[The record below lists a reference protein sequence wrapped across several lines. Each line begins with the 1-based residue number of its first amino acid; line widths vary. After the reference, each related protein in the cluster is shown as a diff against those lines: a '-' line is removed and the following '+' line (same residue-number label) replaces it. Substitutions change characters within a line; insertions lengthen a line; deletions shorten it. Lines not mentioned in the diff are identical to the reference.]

1 VAFSFRPR
9 VGIDHAFVQFGEWL
23 ETRGRFAE
31 RTRVEYRDDVAHLV
45 EFLTAS
51 CHLTAIAA
59 VERGHL
65 VRYMDALTTAGQAAN
80 TRRRVVAAVRLFFR
94 ALAQEGV
101 LPRSPA
107 QLLLP
112 PPRED
117 RPPRILTQ
125 DEYERLRVGA
135 EDRRAA
141 ALIELVLQT
150 GLSLSEI
157 ARLMR
162 NDVTLPLPATMPAVG
177 SVRIAGRNH
186 RSRAVTLNT
195 RACTALQGYLNER
208 EDMGDAHLF
217 LTKNSSGLG
226 RRSVETII
234 TKACKAAGLRGISV
248 RTLRHTFAAHSLAK
262 GTSVETMQRSL
273 GLASPTGVEGYVEA
287 ARALMDEQLQRN
299 AL

>member
-1 VAFSFRPR
+1 VVDALARF
-9 VGIDHAFVQFGEWL
+9 DEWL
-23 ETRGRFAE
+23 DSTRTLGE
-31 RTRVEYRDDVAHLV
+31 RTKVEYRDDVVRLV
-45 EFLTAS
+45 TFLTDT
-51 CHLTAIAA
+51 CRMTAITV

-65 VRYMDALTTAGQAAN
+65 VRYIDSLATAGQAAN
-80 TRRRVVAAVRLFFR
+80 TRRRVVAAVRLFFQV
-94 ALAQEGV
+94 LTQEGV

-135 EDRRAA
+135 EDARAA

-157 ARLMR
+157 ARLML

-177 SVRIAGRNH
+177 SVRVAGRNH

-217 LTKNSSGLG
+217 LTKNGNGLG

-234 TKACKAAGLRGISV
+234 TKACKAAGLRGVSV

-262 GTSVETMQRSL
+262 GTSVETMQRAL
-273 GLASPTGVEGYVEA
+273 GLASPAGVAEYVEA
-287 ARALMDEQLQRN
+287 ARALMDAALQRN

>member
-1 VAFSFRPR
+1 MVDAVARFE
-9 VGIDHAFVQFGEWL
+9 EWL
-23 ETRGRFAE
+23 ATTGTLGE
-31 RTRVEYRDDVAHLV
+31 RTKVEYRDDVARLV
-45 EFLTAS
+45 TFLGDA
-51 CHLTAIAA
+51 CRVTAITA

-94 ALAQEGV
+94 VLAQEGV

-125 DEYERLRVGA
+125 AEYERLRAGA
-135 EDRRAA
+135 EDARAS

-157 ARLMR
+157 ARLML
-162 NDVTLPLPATMPAVG
+162 NDVTLPQPATMPAVG
-177 SVRIAGRNH
+177 SVRVAGRNH

-195 RACTALQGYLNER
+195 RACAALQRYLGER
-208 EDMGDAHLF
+208 EDMGDDHLF
-217 LTKNSSGLG
+217 LAKNGAGLG
-226 RRSVETII
+226 RRSVETVISKA
-234 TKACKAAGLRGISV
+234 TKVAGLRGISV

-262 GTSVETMQRSL
+262 GTSVETIQRAL
-273 GLASPTGVEGYVEA
+273 GLASPAGVAEYVEA
-287 ARALMDEQLQRN
+287 ARVLMDEALQRN

>member
-1 VAFSFRPR
+1 LVVDALARF
-9 VGIDHAFVQFGEWL
+9 DEWL
-23 ETRGRFAE
+23 DSTRTLGE
-31 RTRVEYRDDVAHLV
+31 RTKVEYRDDVVRLV
-45 EFLTAS
+45 TFLTDT
-51 CHLTAIAA
+51 CRMTAITV

-65 VRYMDALTTAGQAAN
+65 VRYIDSLATAGQAAN
-80 TRRRVVAAVRLFFR
+80 TRRRVVAAVRLFFQV
-94 ALAQEGV
+94 LTQEGV

-135 EDRRAA
+135 EDARAA

-157 ARLMR
+157 ARLML

-177 SVRIAGRNH
+177 SVRVAGRNH

-217 LTKNSSGLG
+217 LTKNGNGLG

-234 TKACKAAGLRGISV
+234 TKACKAAGLRGVSV

-262 GTSVETMQRSL
+262 GTSVETMQRAL

-287 ARALMDEQLQRN
+287 ARALMDAALQRN

>member
-1 VAFSFRPR
+1 MVDALARF
-9 VGIDHAFVQFGEWL
+9 DEWL
-23 ETRGRFAE
+23 DSTRTLGE
-31 RTRVEYRDDVAHLV
+31 RTKVEYRDDVVRLV
-45 EFLTAS
+45 TFLTDT
-51 CHLTAIAA
+51 CRMTAITV

-65 VRYMDALTTAGQAAN
+65 VRYIDSLATAGQAAN
-80 TRRRVVAAVRLFFR
+80 TRRRVVAAVRLFFQV
-94 ALAQEGV
+94 LTQEGV

-135 EDRRAA
+135 EDARAA

-157 ARLMR
+157 ARLML

-177 SVRIAGRNH
+177 SVRVAGRNH

-217 LTKNSSGLG
+217 LTKNGNGLG

-234 TKACKAAGLRGISV
+234 TKACKAAGLRGVSV

-262 GTSVETMQRSL
+262 GTSVETMQRAL
-273 GLASPTGVEGYVEA
+273 GLASPAGVAEYVEA
-287 ARALMDEQLQRN
+287 ARALMDAALQRN

>member
-1 VAFSFRPR
+1 MVDALARF
-9 VGIDHAFVQFGEWL
+9 DEWL
-23 ETRGRFAE
+23 DSTRTLGE
-31 RTRVEYRDDVAHLV
+31 RTKVEYRDDVVRLV
-45 EFLTAS
+45 TFLTDT
-51 CHLTAIAA
+51 CRMTAITV

-65 VRYMDALTTAGQAAN
+65 VRYIDSLATAGQAAN
-80 TRRRVVAAVRLFFR
+80 TRRRVVAAVRLFFQV
-94 ALAQEGV
+94 LTQEGV

-135 EDRRAA
+135 EDARAA

-157 ARLMR
+157 ARLML

-177 SVRIAGRNH
+177 SVRVAGRNH

-217 LTKNSSGLG
+217 LTKNGNGLG

-234 TKACKAAGLRGISV
+234 TKACKAAGLRGVSV

-262 GTSVETMQRSL
+262 GTSVETMQRAL

-287 ARALMDEQLQRN
+287 ARALMDAALQRN

>member
-1 VAFSFRPR
+1 MSVRDAFGQFR
-9 VGIDHAFVQFGEWL
+9 EWL
-23 ETRGRFAE
+23 DTTRTLGE
-31 RTRVEYRDDVAHLV
+31 RTKVEYRDDVVRLID
-45 EFLTAS
+45 FLTDS
-51 CHLTAIAA
+51 CRITAITA

-65 VRYMDALTTAGQAAN
+65 VRCIDALTTAGQAAN

-94 ALAQEGV
+94 VLAQEGV

-125 DEYERLRVGA
+125 AEYERLRGAA
-135 EDRRAA
+135 EDSRAS

-157 ARLMR
+157 ARLKL
-162 NDVTLPLPATMPAVG
+162 NDVTLPSPATMPAVG

-195 RACTALQGYLNER
+195 RACAALRGYLNER
-208 EDMGDAHLF
+208 EDRGHDHLF
-217 LTKNSSGLG
+217 LTHTGAGLG

-234 TKACKAAGLRGISV
+234 TKACKAAGLRGVSV

-262 GTSVETMQRSL
+262 GTSVETMQRAL
-273 GLASPTGVEGYVEA
+273 GLASPAGVDGYVAA
-287 ARALMDEQLQRN
+287 ARELMDEQLQRN